1 MIYTRLGIIAL
12 TILSALLVVKLCR
25 SKKFDT
31 WCNNL
36 FTGKLKDSSFS
47 IKNTIKDIT
56 QSEKN
61 LSKQADINKKE
72 AVNLQKDSGKI
83 EEYLDKRGVHK
94 KEGSV

>member
-12 TILSALLVVKLCR
+12 IALFAWLIAILCQ

-36 FTGKLKDSSFS
+36 SKGKLKDPSPSV
-47 IKNTIKDIT
+47 KNTIKDIT

-61 LSKQADINKKE
+61 LSKQVDINKKE
-72 AVNLQKDSGKI
+72 AADLQKDTGKI